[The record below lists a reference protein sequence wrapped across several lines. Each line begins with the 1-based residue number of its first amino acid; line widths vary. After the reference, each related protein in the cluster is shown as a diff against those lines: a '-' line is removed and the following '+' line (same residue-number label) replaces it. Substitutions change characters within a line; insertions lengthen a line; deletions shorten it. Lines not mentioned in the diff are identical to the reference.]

1 MTGILRLIRLE
12 LFVLSKDPRVRIKM
26 MLTFLL
32 IIYVLSYSLF
42 EAGANI
48 LPFYFF
54 GFFFASSIIDYSFYS
69 ERISKRFSLL
79 LGKGFSLRQ
88 IIFAKSF
95 LIFSIGLTAAVFFT
109 VLANFLNGAG
119 ILHASFEKSHF
130 KYLITITLYNFWIIH
145 FSGLIQ
151 TRYEIMFPVRLL
163 HIAGFLI
170 FVNFQENAVN
180 IFLDTR
186 YTLQLTALILL
197 SLMSIYAS
205 GKISKDKIL

>member
-12 LFVLSKDPRVRIKM
+12 LFVLSRDSRVRIKM

-42 EAGANI
+42 ESGANI

-69 ERISKRFSLL
+69 ERIHKRFSLL

-95 LIFSIGLTAAVFFT
+95 LIFSIGLISAVFFT
-109 VLANFLNGAG
+109 VLANYLNSAG
-119 ILHASFEKSHF
+119 ILHAGFEKVHF
-130 KYLITITLYNFWIIH
+130 KYFLTITLYNFWIIN

-170 FVNFQENAVN
+170 FVNFQEDAVSV
-180 IFLDTR
+180 FLDTR
-186 YTLQLTALILL
+186 YALQLIALILL
-197 SLMSIYAS
+197 SVMTIYAS
-205 GKISKDKIL
+205 GRIDKDKIL

>member
-1 MTGILRLIRLE
+1 MTGIFRLMRLE

-42 EAGANI
+42 ETGANI

-69 ERISKRFSLL
+69 ERIHKRFSLL

-95 LIFSIGLTAAVFFT
+95 LIFFIGLVSAVFFT
-109 VLANFLNGAG
+109 VLAHYLNKAG
-119 ILHASFEKSHF
+119 ILYASFEKVHY
-130 KYLITITLYNFWIIH
+130 KYLLTITLYNFWIIH

-170 FVNFQENAVN
+170 FVNFQEDAANV
-180 IFLDTR
+180 FLDTR
-186 YTLQLTALILL
+186 YALQITALILL
-197 SLMSIYAS
+197 SSLTVYAS
-205 GKISKDKIL
+205 GKLNKDKIL

>member
-1 MTGILRLIRLE
+1 MKGILRLIRLE
-12 LFVLSKDPRVRIKM
+12 LYVLSKDSRVRIKM

-42 EAGANI
+42 ESGANI

-69 ERISKRFSLL
+69 ERIHKRFSLL
-79 LGKGFSLRQ
+79 IGKGFSLRQ

-95 LIFSIGLTAAVFFT
+95 LIFSIGLISAVFFT
-109 VLANFLNGAG
+109 VLANYLNNAG
-119 ILHASFEKSHF
+119 ILHASFEKGDL
-130 KYLITITLYNFWIIH
+130 KYLLTITLYNFWIIYL
-145 FSGLIQ
+145 SGFIQ

-163 HIAGFLI
+163 HITGFLI
-170 FVNFQENAVN
+170 FVNFQEDAVN
-180 IFLDTR
+180 VFLNTR
-186 YTLQLTALILL
+186 YALQIVSLIVLSVLTV
-197 SLMSIYAS
+197 YAS

>member
-1 MTGILRLIRLE
+1 MTGIFRLMRLE

-42 EAGANI
+42 ETGANI

-69 ERISKRFSLL
+69 ERIHKRFSLL

-95 LIFSIGLTAAVFFT
+95 LIFFIGLVSAVFFT
-109 VLANFLNGAG
+109 VLAHYLNKAG
-119 ILHASFEKSHF
+119 ILHASFEKVHY
-130 KYLITITLYNFWIIH
+130 KYLLTITLYNFWIIH

-170 FVNFQENAVN
+170 FVNFQEDAANV
-180 IFLDTR
+180 FLDTR
-186 YTLQLTALILL
+186 YALQITALILL
-197 SLMSIYAS
+197 SSLTVYAS
-205 GKISKDKIL
+205 GKLNKDKIL